1 MNTNKAL
8 SVMSEDYVERDSA
21 AVSVM
26 TVVPPRRVDMAL
38 SARSQTQ
45 ISVRDMN
52 DMVTEGRFAPAQFNA
67 EIQTDRELI
76 VNFLRRETAGTD
88 MCTEPIKFLPEKEF
102 AQIMIQT
109 DEMIYE
115 PELTHEPNTIEWPV
129 DPPPVDL
136 IIPMLHPEGLYE
148 LELP

>member
-26 TVVPPRRVDMAL
+26 TVIPPRKMDMGL

-52 DMVTEGRFAPAQFNA
+52 DMVTEGRFAP
-67 EIQTDRELI
+67 
-76 VNFLRRETAGTD
+76 
-88 MCTEPIKFLPEKEF
+88 M
-102 AQIMIQT
+102 
-109 DEMIYE
+109 
-115 PELTHEPNTIEWPV
+115 
-129 DPPPVDL
+129 
-136 IIPMLHPEGLYE
+136 
-148 LELP
+148 